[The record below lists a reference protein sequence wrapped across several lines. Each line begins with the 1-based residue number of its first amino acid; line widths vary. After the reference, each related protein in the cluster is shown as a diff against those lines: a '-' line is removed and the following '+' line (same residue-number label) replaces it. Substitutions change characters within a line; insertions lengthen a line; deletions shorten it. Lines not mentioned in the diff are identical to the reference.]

1 MFLLADKVNGALA
14 CDFTCND
21 GTCQTNEKRC
31 NGVND
36 CSDGIGRK
44 HALKT
49 YNKLTL
55 DTSYF

>member
-1 MFLLADKVNGALA
+1 MNGALA

-49 YNKLTL
+49 YNKFAL